1 MLVLALKHTEGHC
14 VKNVLVK
21 LKQGWQEATVIA
33 LGGVPKY
40 RTKGLVSISSTALAK
55 DCWLFLARVSSK
67 IFVYAPKWIENS
79 SEPGMSQSW
88 QYLI

>member
-14 VKNVLVK
+14 VKNVLMK

-55 DCWLFLARVSSK
+55 GC
-67 IFVYAPKWIENS
+67 
-79 SEPGMSQSW
+79 
-88 QYLI
+88 